1 MEGKKEAVTN
11 SSSIIFIAKLNK
23 FNLMKNIF
31 KEVLIPSEVVKELL
45 QKESSENIS
54 IIHEMKGFLKETN
67 PVKIVEYALGAG
79 EKSAISLCLEKK
91 GRFFISD
98 DRKARGYAR
107 RMGIET
113 IGVIGIILEN
123 LERSMIDKNEAKSLV
138 NRLIKK
144 GYYMSTLF
152 YSRTMETIE
161 SL

>member
-11 SSSIIFIAKLNK
+11 SSSIIFIAKLEK

-31 KEVLIPSEVVKELL
+31 KEVLVPSEVINELL

-54 IIHEMKGFLKETN
+54 IIHEMKGFLNEKN
-67 PVKIVEYALGAG
+67 PVKIVEYDLGAG
-79 EKSAISLCLEKK
+79 EKAAISLCLEKK

-98 DRKARGYAR
+98 DRKAREYAR

-152 YSRTMETIE
+152 YSRIMETIE